1 MPSGAGASRAAG
13 KQSASENVGMTSG
26 VARRVVLA
34 PDKFKGSL
42 TAAEVADALA
52 AGIGRV
58 APDVEV
64 VRAPVADGGDG
75 TVDAFVAAGWEPVP
89 VRAEGPTGAMGDSV
103 YAVRGDAG
111 RPTAVIELARVVGL
125 ERLPDGRADP
135 LRASTFGLGRVI
147 AHALDRGVRDIVLG
161 VGGSASSDGGAG
173 LLQALGL
180 RILDAHGDEVPPG
193 GAALA
198 RADRV
203 ERSGLHPALADTS
216 FTLASDVDNPLLGPH
231 GAVAVF
237 APQKGADARQR
248 ATLEAALTNW
258 AKLID
263 PDCANRPGAGAAG
276 GTGFGAMAVLGAVER
291 PGIDVVLDLI
301 DFRSLVRTAD
311 LVVTGEGSLDDQTL
325 RGKAPM
331 GVCAAARE
339 AGIPVIAVAGR
350 CLLSETVLGTAG
362 FEAAFTLTDLE
373 PDPSRSIAHAAPLL
387 ERVGAT
393 LADRYLRR

>member
-1 MPSGAGASRAAG
+1 
-13 KQSASENVGMTSG
+13 MTSG
-26 VARRVVLA
+26 VARRVILA

-42 TAAEVADALA
+42 TAPEVAGALA
-52 AGIGRV
+52 AGIERA

-64 VRAPVADGGDG
+64 VAVPVADGGDG

-89 VRAEGPTGAMGDSV
+89 VRAEGPTGVVGDSV
-103 YAVRGDAG
+103 YAVRRGAAG

-125 ERLPDGRADP
+125 ERLPDGQPDP

-173 LLQALGL
+173 MLQALGL
-180 RILDAHGDEVPPG
+180 RILDAHGEQVPPG

-198 RADRV
+198 RAERV

-237 APQKGADARQR
+237 APQKGADADQR
-248 ATLEAALTNW
+248 ATLEAALANW

-263 PDCANRPGAGAAG
+263 PGCAERPGAGAAG

-301 DFRSLVRTAD
+301 DFRTLVRAAE

-331 GVCAAARE
+331 GVCAAARA
-339 AGIPVIAVAGR
+339 AGIPVVAVAGR
-350 CLLSETVLGTAG
+350 CLLSESELRTAG
-362 FEAAFTLTDLE
+362 FEAALTLTDLE
-373 PDPSRSIAHAAPLL
+373 PDPARSIAHAAPLL
-387 ERVGAT
+387 ERLGAT
-393 LADRYLRR
+393 LAGRCLRR